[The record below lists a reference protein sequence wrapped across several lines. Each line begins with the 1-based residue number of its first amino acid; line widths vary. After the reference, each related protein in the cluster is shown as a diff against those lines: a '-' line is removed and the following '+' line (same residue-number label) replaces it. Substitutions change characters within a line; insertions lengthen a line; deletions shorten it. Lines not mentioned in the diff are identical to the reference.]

1 MDSYKKT
8 CFKASDMFLPFS
20 LPIKNGFLQKDM
32 LQSVR
37 HASPFF
43 SSSQTFFKASEVELR
58 WSPSGGGLLVQTHT
72 EVDRSGKSYYGESG
86 LHYMGVKGE
95 VFRVALSKE
104 GPVHDVQWSPR
115 ADEFIALFGT
125 SPPKAAIF
133 DTQCKQTHDFGE
145 GARNTVRWAPHGR
158 SFILGGFGNLSGEL
172 SFWDRKTLKCLN
184 TVDAHMTTVHEW
196 SPDSRAFLTGIL
208 WPRLRVD
215 NGYKLW
221 SPSGEILH
229 QVDPPPP
236 TP

>member
-1 MDSYKKT
+1 
-8 CFKASDMFLPFS
+8 MFLPFS

-221 SPSGEILH
+221 SPSGEIL
-229 QVDPPPP
+229 
-236 TP
+236 